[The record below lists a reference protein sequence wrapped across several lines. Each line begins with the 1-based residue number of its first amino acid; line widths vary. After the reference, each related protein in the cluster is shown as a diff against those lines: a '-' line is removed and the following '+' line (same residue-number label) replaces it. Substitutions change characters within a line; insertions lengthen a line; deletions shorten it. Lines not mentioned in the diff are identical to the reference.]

1 MILQLESPYSMGNTE
16 AVVLKVY
23 NHIILEKEDA
33 ATAVNE
39 ALNFWDKIET
49 LGQKWDINNQ

>member
-1 MILQLESPYSMGNTE
+1 MGDTE
-16 AVVLKVY
+16 AIVLKVY

>member
-1 MILQLESPYSMGNTE
+1 MIYRKVWISPKFGF
-16 AVVLKVY
+16 VLKVY